1 MNNRRK
7 SSHPFTVSRLQALR
21 LCPYRYH
28 LQYDLHI
35 RVGGAA
41 SRQGIALHAA
51 AAGFLLRWGET
62 DMETEVARAVAQK
75 PIDARDRAR
84 VLGLA
89 KGFENL
95 MAPRIKQVLA
105 VEEPITVG
113 IEHIAVV
120 GRVDTVVETDRGLE
134 LWDLKTARR
143 RGYLDAFPLGVY
155 ALGVKGVLGK
165 VPDLW
170 AYINLGQGNAE
181 VYMGGEGMASG
192 VISEARQTARRLLYI
207 TAQHPNP
214 GAWCR
219 SCPYRRW
226 CPVIRPQPKPLP
238 VHQHW
243 LWPELTVNREE
254 GHGQRGEGSGAEI
267 MEEAASQAGEGARP
281 S

>member
-1 MNNRRK
+1 MNRRK

-28 LQYDLHI
+28 LQYELHI

-51 AAGFLLRWGET
+51 VAGFLLRWGKT

-89 KGFENL
+89 KGFESL

-105 VEEPITVG
+105 VEEPITVA

-134 LWDLKTARR
+134 LWDLKTARQ

-155 ALGVKGVLGK
+155 ALGVKELLGR
-165 VPDLW
+165 VPDRW
-170 AYINLGQGNAE
+170 AYINLGQGNAQI
-181 VYMGGEGMASG
+181 YMGGEEMASG
-192 VISEARQTARRLLYI
+192 VIDVARQTARRLLLVVP
-207 TAQHPNP
+207 QHPNP

-226 CPVIRPQPKPLP
+226 CPVIRPQPMPLP
-238 VHQHW
+238 THQPW
-243 LWPELTVNREE
+243 LWQGPATNKGGDGR
-254 GHGQRGEGSGAEI
+254 SGGIKETACVK
-267 MEEAASQAGEGARP
+267 
-281 S
+281 

>member
-1 MNNRRK
+1 MYNRRK
-7 SSHPFTVSRLQALR
+7 GRRSHPFTVSRLQALR

-28 LQYDLHI
+28 LQYELGI
-35 RVGGAA
+35 RVGGRA

-51 AAGFLLRWGET
+51 VAGSLLRWGKT
-62 DMETEVARAVAQK
+62 TMETEVAKAVDQK

-84 VLGLA
+84 VLELA
-89 KGFENL
+89 KGFQTL
-95 MAPRIKQVLA
+95 MAPHIKQVLA
-105 VEEPITVG
+105 VEKPITVA

-155 ALGVKGVLGK
+155 ALGVKGMLGR
-165 VPDLW
+165 VPDWW

-181 VYMGGEGMASG
+181 VYMGGEEMASG
-192 VISEARQTARRLLYI
+192 VIDEARQTARRLLLI
-207 TAQHPNP
+207 APQHPNP

-226 CPVIRPQPKPLP
+226 CPVTHPQPEPLP
-238 VHQHW
+238 THQPW
-243 LWPELTVNREE
+243 LWSGLTTNK
-254 GHGQRGEGSGAEI
+254 GGDHGQKGGNSGAETTRA
-267 MEEAASQAGEGARP
+267 MVSLGSLET
-281 S
+281 

>member
-1 MNNRRK
+1 MNRRK
-7 SSHPFTVSRLQALR
+7 GRHSFTVSRLQALR

-28 LQYDLHI
+28 LHI

-51 AAGFLLRWGET
+51 VAGFLLRWGKT

-89 KGFENL
+89 KGFESL

-134 LWDLKTARR
+134 LWDLKTARQ

-192 VISEARQTARRLLYI
+192 VIDEARQTARRLLLI
-207 TAQHPNP
+207 IAPRHPNP

-226 CPVIRPQPKPLP
+226 CPGTRPQPEPLP
-238 VHQHW
+238 THQPW
-243 LWPELTVNREE
+243 LWSGLTTNK
-254 GHGQRGEGSGAEI
+254 GGDHGQRAEI
-267 MEEAASQAGEGARP
+267 TEGTVSLASLET
-281 S
+281 